1 MCFEKVPCMA
11 IYIYIYIYSQN
22 GGLEQLLDDVRFVLN
37 LSINVENLHF
47 LCFWNTTCMRKIGLA
62 CACIMAA
69 RTG

>member
-11 IYIYIYIYSQN
+11 IYIYIYSQN